1 MVAACLIRR
10 KQYMSLGMR
19 DPFLKQGRTPPPS
32 LAASP
37 GRLQAVLALEQ
48 AEQQKEHN
56 ESLLKLAYLL
66 QQCEYRLLLSPLPQ
80 SDLIVCAP
88 GLSNQNSASAIELL
102 VSQPTLQHNL
112 VKALSGNYQC
122 VLSLLGCIDNGFRVK
137 QLVDTIINACDQVID
152 LRQEILVNRLKYS
165 LANFDDPS
173 RTGYL
178 KKAAKA
184 LEK

>member
-1 MVAACLIRR
+1 
-10 KQYMSLGMR
+10 MSLGMR
-19 DPFLKQGRTPPPS
+19 DPFLKQGRTPPSS
-32 LAASP
+32 LSSSP
-37 GRLQAVLALEQ
+37 GGFLQAVLALEQ

-66 QQCEYRLLLSPLPQ
+66 QNCEHTLLLAPFLQ
-80 SDLIVCAP
+80 SALIVRVP

-112 VKALSGNYQC
+112 VKALSGNYQI

-137 QLVDTIINACDQVID
+137 QLVDKVINACDQVID

-165 LANFDDPS
+165 LASFDDHS
-173 RTGYL
+173 RTEYL

-184 LEK
+184 LER

>member
-1 MVAACLIRR
+1 
-10 KQYMSLGMR
+10 MSLGMR
-19 DPFLKQGRTPPPS
+19 DPFLKQGRTPPS
-32 LAASP
+32 SFASTP
-37 GRLQAVLALEQ
+37 GGLQAVMALEQ

-66 QQCEYRLLLSPLPQ
+66 QQCEHTLLLLYLIQ
-80 SDLIVCAP
+80 TELIVCAP

-112 VKALSGNYQC
+112 VKALSGNYQII
-122 VLSLLGCIDNGFRVK
+122 LSLLGCIDNGFRVK
-137 QLVDTIINACDQVID
+137 HLVDRVINSCDQVIN

-165 LANFDDPS
+165 LASFDDHY
-173 RTGYL
+173 RTEHL